1 MSQTVLPLGQNL
13 LEILGKYNNEPYVFS
28 IKVDQA
34 FLKEHYGSTHII
46 PDLN

>member
-1 MSQTVLPLGQNL
+1 MSQTVLPPGQNL
-13 LEILGKYNNEPYVFS
+13 LEILRKYNNEPYVFF